1 MHQKILKMLIKKT
14 RPLDGKEMTNMTQE
28 SNKNLNQNKVKGMKS
43 IKINSLT
50 DRKINE
56 TSWNDPVRLYTY

>member
-1 MHQKILKMLIKKT
+1 MLIKKT